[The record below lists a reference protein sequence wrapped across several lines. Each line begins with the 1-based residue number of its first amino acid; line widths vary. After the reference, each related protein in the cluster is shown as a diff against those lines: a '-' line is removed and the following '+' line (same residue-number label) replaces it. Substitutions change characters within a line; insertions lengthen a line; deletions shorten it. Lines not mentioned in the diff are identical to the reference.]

1 MGLPSGPI
9 VIDANNPTLPV
20 LSHSGKRRG
29 ISAGGVGARCDLQIP
44 VGGVVVADDGVA
56 VDADRDRRGRHGAVG
71 VDGGYCWGI
80 TAGGVGACCDFQV
93 TTVLAWLM
101 MGLPS
106 GPIVI
111 DECCPAEPESTVV
124 IVAVSVQVGLVHAA
138 TFKAL

>member
-1 MGLPSGPI
+1 MGLPSTPI
-9 VIDANNPTLPV
+9 VID
-20 LSHSGKRRG
+20 
-29 ISAGGVGARCDLQIP
+29 
-44 VGGVVVADDGVA
+44 
-56 VDADRDRRGRHGAVG
+56 VDATELSVSTVVIVG
-71 VDGGYCWGI
+71 VLLQ
-80 TAGGVGACCDFQV
+80 VGLVHAATFKLP
-93 TTVLAWLM
+93 TVLAWLM